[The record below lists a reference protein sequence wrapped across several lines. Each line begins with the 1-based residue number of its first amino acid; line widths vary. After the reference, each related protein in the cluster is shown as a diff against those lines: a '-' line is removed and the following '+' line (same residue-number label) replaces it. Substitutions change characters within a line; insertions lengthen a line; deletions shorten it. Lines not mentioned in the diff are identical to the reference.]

1 MTTAVKTGLQLTL
14 LLYPFYVWWAVS
26 HWHPVTAVIPAVLL
40 VVVKAFGRNTDRHSR
55 GFFLLSAMVLV
66 LAIVLG
72 KAETAMLYYPVWMN
86 AGMLL
91 LFGWSLCFPPTVVE
105 RIATL
110 MDGPLDAKGVAY
122 TRKVT
127 AVWCGF
133 FCANGAIA
141 AFTAW
146 WGDWNLWLWYNGAV
160 SYALMGLL
168 MLLEWLVRRRVK
180 AAQ

>member
-1 MTTAVKTGLQLTL
+1 MGRAVKTGLQLLL

-40 VVVKAFGRNTDRHSR
+40 VLVKTCSPNTDWRSR
-55 GFFLLSAMVLV
+55 AFFMLSALVLV

-72 KAETAMLYYPVWMN
+72 KAEAAMLYYPVWMN

-91 LFGWSLCFPPTVVE
+91 LFSWSLWFPPTVVE

-110 MDGPLDAKGVAY
+110 MDGPLDAKGIAY

-127 AVWCGF
+127 EVWCLF
-133 FCANGAIA
+133 FLGNGLIA

-146 WGDWNLWLWYNGAV
+146 LGNWDLWLLYNGAV
-160 SYALMGLL
+160 AYVLMGLL
-168 MLLEWLVRRRVK
+168 MLIEWLVRRRVK
-180 AAQ
+180 TA